1 MLRLW
6 GRFVLI
12 YVLFTESEKQKRRTR
27 DTESL
32 IRLFITEIDHLKMA
46 YIVQY
51 PLICN
56 LEFGINHL
64 M

>member
-1 MLRLW
+1 MRKL
-6 GRFVLI
+6 
-12 YVLFTESEKQKRRTR
+12 KRTR

-32 IRLFITEIDHLKMA
+32 IRLFIIEIDHLKMA

-56 LEFGINHL
+56 LEFDINHL